1 MDNDNNLGD
10 ISPSS
15 LAWVTE
21 GPWPMFSFDIKRGL
35 VLSPF
40 SKSML
45 ITQEPLHHMALV
57 LLGNIPVDDIRIL
70 LHIAVEESD
79 INWENDLEEVLAKA
93 VIDFTAMKLGP
104 LSFIFGS
111 WKAAALLT
119 PYMEEPP
126 CSSEDL
132 ACLIEDFPPLVI
144 KLKGQLGSSR
154 KFWEK
159 KLPRA
164 FADCLGKRLWEK
176 EIQGLPADSFEEMT
190 SFETAREAR
199 AIGKAN
205 GWCFGTE
212 LKALSEYWCDAT
224 WFGLVKDEGKTYCL
238 YLDVDQYVFEIQGP
252 GNEDPPEGVVK
263 KAKALLMA
271 LLP

>member
-1 MDNDNNLGD
+1 MDKFNNLGD

-45 ITQEPLHHMALV
+45 ISQEPLCQMALV

-70 LHIAVEESD
+70 LHIAVEEPD
-79 INWENDLEEVLAKA
+79 VNWENDPEEVLTKA
-93 VIDFTAMKLGP
+93 VIDFTRLKVGP

-111 WKAAALLT
+111 WEAAALLT
-119 PYMEEPP
+119 PYMEKAP

-132 ACLIEDFPPLVI
+132 ACIIEDFPSLVI
-144 KLKGQLGSSR
+144 KLKDQLSLSR

-164 FADCLGKRLWEK
+164 LANYLGKRPWEK
-176 EIQGLPADSFEEMT
+176 EIQSLLAVSFEEII

-199 AIGKAN
+199 AIGKIN

-212 LKALSEYWCDAT
+212 LKALSEYWSEGA
-224 WFGLVKDEGKTYCL
+224 WFGLVKDQDKTYCL
-238 YLDVDQYVFEIQGP
+238 HLSEDNYVFEIYGP
-252 GNEDPPEGVVK
+252 NNEDPPEEVVK
-263 KAKALLMA
+263 KVKALLMA